1 MFSAAGA
8 TNGAP
13 GGSDGPVAA
22 YTEAERE
29 RSNRSRCKALPAP
42 KSAVTRSRVVRGSR
56 LLHYVPFLQRT
67 LRTD

>member
-8 TNGAP
+8 TNGD
-13 GGSDGPVAA
+13 SDGLVAA

-42 KSAVTRSRVVRGSR
+42 KSAVAGRKR
-56 LLHYVPFLQRT
+56 L
-67 LRTD
+67 